1 MKILISIISIILLFA
16 CSTKRE
22 SENKIVEFTSQNDT
36 LDVPKDTNQKEKV
49 VSILERDE
57 LTLDSLVVISENEY
71 RENRLN
77 HPLLPFYLS
86 YGEWKTIGCIISINE
101 GSYWN
106 KTMIGLI
113 ETSDSLRINLNN
125 QNIYLKADSLVKF
138 AEGTWTN
145 TYYND
150 SISIRL
156 LSNFRK
162 RDVLRHLTGKGKIEI
177 KINNKRYLES
187 GYFVAEIK

>member
-22 SENKIVEFTSQNDT
+22 SENKIVESTSQNDT
-36 LDVPKDTNQKEKV
+36 LDVANDTSQKEKEV
-49 VSILERDE
+49 VILERDE
-57 LTLDSLVVISENEY
+57 LTLDSPVVISENEY
-71 RENRLN
+71 RENPLK

-86 YGEWKTIGCIISINE
+86 YDEWKTIRCIISINE
-101 GSYWN
+101 DSYWN

-125 QNIYLKADSLVKF
+125 QDIYLKPDSLVKF
-138 AEGTWTN
+138 KEGIWTN

-150 SISIRL
+150 SISVRL
-156 LSNFRK
+156 LSEFENGGI
-162 RDVLRHLTGKGKIEI
+162 LRHLTGKGKIEL
-177 KINNKRYLES
+177 KINKKKYLES

>member
-71 RENRLN
+71 R
-77 HPLLPFYLS
+77 
-86 YGEWKTIGCIISINE
+86 
-101 GSYWN
+101 
-106 KTMIGLI
+106 
-113 ETSDSLRINLNN
+113 
-125 QNIYLKADSLVKF
+125 
-138 AEGTWTN
+138 
-145 TYYND
+145 
-150 SISIRL
+150 
-156 LSNFRK
+156 
-162 RDVLRHLTGKGKIEI
+162 
-177 KINNKRYLES
+177 
-187 GYFVAEIK
+187 